1 MMRRAP
7 SSAPTALAVLA
18 ALSLGAGCQATSST
32 EVGVRTALFGALEKR
47 GVQQIYSPGGIYLV
61 LPVINA
67 WNTLSIAQQNLLM
80 NASAAEGDRPN
91 PDDISFKTKDGNNV
105 YIDVNVMWR
114 VDPQKAGSVVANV
127 GGSVDQIKERLV
139 RPYSRSVIRDLFN
152 EISSEEYYQV
162 AIKNKMAARAKDQLA
177 AELAPYG
184 ILVDMLQVHQ
194 HRFDREYQNAIN
206 AQKQAEA
213 DVQTLVELQKAM
225 EEAKR
230 SELQAKRAE
239 WNKFM
244 EDALGEAGRVRNEA
258 DGYAQTQT
266 NLAKATLA
274 RAQAEAS
281 ATVKEAEA
289 LSKMGGEAFVKME
302 VAKQFAKKRILL
314 VPAANV
320 TTMNVNK
327 IVESLAADALTEP
340 VRSEPARGEA
350 AKESAGATASQ

>member
-1 MMRRAP
+1 VKRLL
-7 SSAPTALAVLA
+7 SAAIAALAL
-18 ALSLGAGCQATSST
+18 AGCESTPST
-32 EVGVRTALFGALEKR
+32 EVGVRTSLVGVFEKR
-47 GVQQIYSPGGIYLV
+47 GVQQVYAPGGVYLV
-61 LPVINA
+61 VPVLNA

-80 NASAAEGDRPN
+80 NASPSDGDRPL

-114 VDPQKAGSVVANV
+114 VDPKMVGSVVANV
-127 GGSVDQIKERLV
+127 GKSVEQIKERLV
-139 RPYSRSVIRDLFN
+139 RPYSRSVIRDVFN

-162 AIKNKMAARAKDQLA
+162 AIKNKMAARAKEQLA
-177 AELAPYG
+177 AELSPYG
-184 ILVDMLQVHQ
+184 IAVDMLQVHQ

-213 DVQTLVELQKAM
+213 DVQTLMEQQKSM

-230 SELQAKRAE
+230 SELQGKRAG
-239 WNKFM
+239 WNKLM

-258 DGYAQTQT
+258 DGYAQTQV

-274 RAQAEAS
+274 RARAESA

-302 VAKQFAKKRILL
+302 VSKQFAKKKILL

-327 IVESLAADALTEP
+327 LVEAMAAEVFGGSAKEP
-340 VRSEPARGEA
+340 EPASAPSEP
-350 AKESAGATASQ
+350 

>member
-1 MMRRAP
+1 VSRRILVPA
-7 SSAPTALAVLA
+7 LA
-18 ALSLGAGCQATSST
+18 ALALAGCESTSST
-32 EVGVRTALFGALEKR
+32 EVGVRTSLYGVLEKR
-47 GVQQIYSPGGIYLV
+47 GAQQIYSPGGIYLV
-61 LPVINA
+61 LPIVNA

-80 NASAAEGDRPN
+80 NASGGEGDRPLQ
-91 PDDISFKTKDGNNV
+91 DDIAFKTKDGNNV

-127 GGSVDQIKERLV
+127 GKSVEQIKERLV
-139 RPYSRSVIRDLFN
+139 RPYSRSVIRDVFN

-162 AIKNKMAARAKDQLA
+162 AIKNRMAARAKEQLA

-213 DVQTLVELQKAM
+213 DVQTLVEQQKAM

-239 WNKFM
+239 WNKLS

-258 DGYAQTQT
+258 DGYSQTQM
-266 NLAKATLA
+266 NVAKATLA

-289 LSKMGGEAFVKME
+289 LAKMGGEAFVKME
-302 VAKQFAKKRILL
+302 VAKQFAKKKILL

-320 TTMNVNK
+320 ATMNVNK
-327 IVESLAADALTEP
+327 LVEAMAADALGEP
-340 VRSEPARGEA
+340 VKSEPARRDAIQEPA
-350 AKESAGATASQ
+350 AAAQP

>member
-1 MMRRAP
+1 MKRRA
-7 SSAPTALAVLA
+7 LLA
-18 ALSLGAGCQATSST
+18 ALAALAAPALTGCESTGST
-32 EVGVRTALFGALEKR
+32 EVGVRTSLFGVLEKR
-47 GVQQIYSPGGIYLV
+47 GTQQVYSPGGVYLV
-61 LPVINA
+61 LPVVNA
-67 WNTLSIAQQNLLM
+67 WNTLSVAQQNLFM
-80 NASAAEGDRPN
+80 NASAVEGDRPL

-114 VDPQKAGSVVANV
+114 VDPQKAGLVVATV
-127 GGSVDQIKERLV
+127 GNSVDQIKERLL
-139 RPYSRSVIRDLFN
+139 RPYSRSAIRDVFN
-152 EISSEEYYQV
+152 EITSEEYYQV
-162 AIKNKMAARAKDQLA
+162 AIKNKMATRAKEQLA

-184 ILVDMLQVHQ
+184 ILIDMLQVHQ
-194 HRFDREYQNAIN
+194 HRFDREYQSAIN

-213 DVQTLVELQKAM
+213 DVQTLVEQQKAM

-230 SELQAKRAE
+230 SELQGKRAQ
-239 WNKFM
+239 WNKLM

-281 ATVKEAEA
+281 ATVKESEA

-314 VPAANV
+314 VPSANV
-320 TTMNVNK
+320 TTLNVNK
-327 IVESLAADALTEP
+327 LVESMAGDALAEP
-340 VRSEPARGEA
+340 AKSEPAHVDTPREPSA
-350 AKESAGATASQ
+350 AQP